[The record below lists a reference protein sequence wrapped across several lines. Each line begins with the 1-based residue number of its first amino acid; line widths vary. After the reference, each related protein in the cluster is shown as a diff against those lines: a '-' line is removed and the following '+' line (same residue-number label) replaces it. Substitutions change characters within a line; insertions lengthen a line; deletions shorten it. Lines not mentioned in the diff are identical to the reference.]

1 LLEGRYAPSIDDVVA
16 LAEPILEHR
25 MALTFAARADGET
38 IQGIV
43 GRLKARLG

>member
-1 LLEGRYAPSIDDVVA
+1 
-16 LAEPILEHR
+16 